1 MKFNRFFCL
10 VLAFLLCA
18 IAVPALAADIT
29 AGATPSSMATAGE
42 ATIQITIINDGDAAM
57 EQIQISSAY
66 SGIAFDTQGASIAP
80 GKSQSFSGSV
90 TVGDTLLGTPIPFDV
105 TWLESGIQKSAST
118 SVTIERQVAAS
129 LAVSRVT
136 NSTQASPGDEIIL
149 TYTIANTGG
158 TSVSVQS
165 LVDQEIS
172 GSTPIAAN
180 FTIPV
185 SSSTDFTY
193 TYKMGYNTVVSEP
206 VVTYLDSTG
215 TAQTATASPV
225 TLGMV
230 NSKISV
236 EVVQGTPTADGVPFN
251 INLTNNGNQKI
262 SNLSITDDLGNKVN
276 NSSFALAVGESRQLS
291 YTILTDETRYVV
303 FYIKGKSSS
312 GDAYEDN
319 TKSYVVRKYID
330 PSLLGI
336 EFSATV
342 TESLN
347 AAGSIKLNFVI
358 NNTGT
363 LDMSNLVISEQ
374 TIEKA
379 EDGTD
384 TEKLTEIHR
393 TDTVVPGV
401 YSTEQTVYVGEP
413 RDLTFV
419 VTMDDPAGNPYTYTA
434 YVTADFVGVYDAS
447 QASSIQQNVI
457 DSLGATIGSSMNNA
471 LTVALILLA
480 ILTVIAVVAL
490 IVLTHLEK
498 EQKIKAAR
506 RRAKKARRLREM
518 AENTMGNHP
527 ELENTQNTL
536 IQRRR
541 DD

>member
-1 MKFNRFFCL
+1 MKLNRFLCL
-10 VLAFLLCA
+10 TLAFLLCV
-18 IAVPALAADIT
+18 ISVPAFAADVT
-29 AGATPSSMATAGE
+29 TSATPSSMATAGE
-42 ATIQITIINDGDAAM
+42 AVIEITVSNDGSAAM

-66 SGIAFDTQGASIAP
+66 SGIFFDTQGASIAP
-80 GKSQSFSGSV
+80 GKSQSFSCSLA
-90 TVGDTLLGTPIPFDV
+90 VGDALLGTAIPFDI
-105 TWLESGIQKSAST
+105 TWLENGVQKSASS
-118 SVTIERQVAAS
+118 SVTIERQIAAS
-129 LAVSRVT
+129 LSVSRVT
-136 NSTQASPGDEIIL
+136 SSTQASPGDEVAL
-149 TYTIANTGG
+149 TYTITNTGG
-158 TSVSVQS
+158 TAVTVNS
-165 LVDQEIS
+165 LVDSEIA
-172 GSTPIAAN
+172 GSKPIASN

-185 SSSTDFTY
+185 SSSTDFIY
-193 TYKMGYNTVVSEP
+193 TYKMGYNTVVSQP
-206 VVTYLDSTG
+206 VVTYLDSNDQT
-215 TAQTATASPV
+215 QTATASAV

-262 SNLSITDDLGNKVN
+262 SSISITDDLGKKVN
-276 NSSFALAVGESRQLS
+276 DSSFALAVGESRQLS

-312 GDAYEDN
+312 GDTYEDN

-347 AAGSIKLNFVI
+347 VAGSIKINFVV

-374 TIEKA
+374 TVEKA
-379 EDGTD
+379 EDGTE
-384 TEKLTEIHR
+384 TQKLTEIHR
-393 TDTVVPGV
+393 ADTVVPGT
-401 YSTEQTVYVGEP
+401 YSTEQTVYVGDP

-419 VTMDDPAGNPYTYTA
+419 VSMDDPAGNPYTYTA

-447 QASSIQQNVI
+447 QSAATQQNVI
-457 DSLGATIGSSMNNA
+457 DTLGATIGSSVNSA
-471 LTVALILLA
+471 LTMALVILA

-490 IVLTHLEK
+490 LILTHLEK
-498 EQKIKAAR
+498 QQRIEAAR
-506 RRAKKARRLREM
+506 RRAKKARRMRAI
-518 AENTMGNHP
+518 AEANASNRP
-527 ELENTQNTL
+527 DLKNTQ

-541 DD
+541 DN